1 MVVRYFCRC
10 LTCGHAHTLRIAMG
24 HAITQQHT
32 FPCGGCEQDMTID
45 VLQHRETANCDI
57 TCAVNCEVGTE
68 EGLIVN
74 LHPDFPIPQDQL
86 HVDRAFPWLE
96 HVRAVGERQSELGL
110 NMPPFRSLE
119 DFRLQMQSIQTHEQR
134 WAVVRKAWSLTRSGK
149 DTLAAEEIAKYR
161 FGPGASGKGLEDLL
175 FDFCGHLLQSKASLY
190 EGAFETLKATFRING
205 PGVSSLAHHYR
216 EHWQRDHLD
225 RYFDIFSQYFRDFGE
240 FSQTLLMCQYDIPLK
255 AEEHASSQSFSR
267 TKMFYGNGFEVFM
280 SNIEVL
286 ACVNNVLSGRSFD
299 EFAMMNLT
307 KYSTINKAGRAQ
319 TFMATKPFA
328 DFASGINSSLRNGSH
343 HGAIRLDANQ
353 RNVLFRSG
361 GTGAENKMK
370 YVEYLRLCSDLML
383 RLCALLMF
391 ELALA
396 QN

>member
-1 MVVRYFCRC
+1 
-10 LTCGHAHTLRIAMG
+10 
-24 HAITQQHT
+24 
-32 FPCGGCEQDMTID
+32 
-45 VLQHRETANCDI
+45 
-57 TCAVNCEVGTE
+57 
-68 EGLIVN
+68 
-74 LHPDFPIPQDQL
+74 
-86 HVDRAFPWLE
+86 
-96 HVRAVGERQSELGL
+96 
-110 NMPPFRSLE
+110 
-119 DFRLQMQSIQTHEQR
+119 
-134 WAVVRKAWSLTRSGK
+134 
-149 DTLAAEEIAKYR
+149 
-161 FGPGASGKGLEDLL
+161 
-175 FDFCGHLLQSKASLY
+175 
-190 EGAFETLKATFRING
+190 
-205 PGVSSLAHHYR
+205 
-216 EHWQRDHLD
+216 
-225 RYFDIFSQYFRDFGE
+225 
-240 FSQTLLMCQYDIPLK
+240 MCQYDIPLK

-299 EFAMMNLT
+299 EFAMMNLA

-319 TFMATKPFA
+319 TFMATKPFG

-370 YVEYLRLCSDLML
+370 YVEYLRLCGDLML
-383 RLCALLMF
+383 RLGALLMF